1 MEHNLH
7 SGSVFTFVFSVLR
20 KSKSNPYICV
30 LTLTAVRGMAL
41 RIASLHCRD
50 TVIKFSA
57 KQLKTLVVSNFVII
71 VQVCIVRGGK
81 EGLNLQVTSC

>member
-50 TVIKFSA
+50 TVIKFSV
-57 KQLKTLVVSNFVII
+57 KQLKTLVVSNSFLITFFLLLFRFALFGV
-71 VQVCIVRGGK
+71 V
-81 EGLNLQVTSC
+81 EMD